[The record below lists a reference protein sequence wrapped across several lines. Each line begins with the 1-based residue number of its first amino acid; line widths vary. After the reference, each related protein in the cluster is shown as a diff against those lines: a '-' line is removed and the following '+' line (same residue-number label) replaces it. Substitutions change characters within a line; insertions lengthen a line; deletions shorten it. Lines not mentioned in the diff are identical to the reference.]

1 VYIRLVEYVERARK
15 NYSHTPYW
23 KLPCIIPKQLAREG
37 ILELLGIQNLVFH
50 VLTLLLKE
58 SAYRLTSIVIAGLDN
73 KNTRTKSKI
82 PVFEGVGKRPKQKS
96 YMK

>member
-1 VYIRLVEYVERARK
+1 MKGPGKTTLIPLLIG
-15 NYSHTPYW
+15 NSSHA
-23 KLPCIIPKQLAREG
+23 LIIPKQLAREG

-73 KNTRTKSKI
+73 KNTREKLKI